1 MATSK
6 IRDKPLKET
15 LHQSEEHIKQLV
27 ANSPIAMVVTSGLEQ
42 KVLLVNKKFTELFG
56 YLIEDIPDVSHWWP
70 LAYPDEKYRD
80 QLESEWTKRVDR
92 AIKTLS
98 EIEPMEARVTCK
110 DGSTRDIE
118 FHLSSIG
125 ERNIVTFID
134 LTKRKQAEEL
144 LRRTH
149 DELEE
154 KVRQRTAQLFKAN
167 AALVARI
174 TERNQAENALQISEE
189 KYRTI
194 ADFTYDWE
202 DWIGPSGKYVYVS
215 PSSARITGYA
225 PEDFLADPELV
236 IKITHPDDR
245 DLVQKH
251 FREILS
257 GGPAIHH
264 IDFCIVTRDGERRW
278 ISRFCQPVHGKDGN
292 FLGRRGSNRDITKR
306 IKTLEALRQL
316 TNDMERYNAELK
328 IVNNELETEIGVRIK
343 TEKALRESEERYKK
357 MVDAVTTYTY
367 SVDLDQRGAMSTM
380 HSVGCFPVTGYAPE
394 DYEGDPYLWHT
405 MIYLDDKIMVENSIK
420 EILEGHKV
428 HPIEHRIIRRD
439 DKVIWVR
446 NTIVPFY
453 DDEGRLIR
461 YDGLIED
468 ISERKKAEE
477 EILKLNRELE
487 QKVLELTEANR
498 ALDAF
503 NYTVSHDLQTPVV
516 VIGGYIGRFLKV
528 CGDKIDSQER
538 YMLNTV
544 QLSAQKMERLIKD
557 LLLFSRVR
565 KQEIKSAEIDMQHLI
580 MTALTELKTLSNDR
594 TIKFDVKVLP
604 RGYGDVTLINQ
615 VFINLLSNAIKFTR
629 QKEEAVIEVG
639 GTIKDGEN
647 IYYVQDNGIGF
658 DSRYAD
664 ELFFPFR
671 RLHAAE
677 DFEGTG
683 VGLSIV
689 QRIINLHGG
698 RVWAVGKVNEGAIFF
713 FSLPNRVP
721 QKL

>member
-1 MATSK
+1 
-6 IRDKPLKET
+6 
-15 LHQSEEHIKQLV
+15 
-27 ANSPIAMVVTSGLEQ
+27 
-42 KVLLVNKKFTELFG
+42 
-56 YLIEDIPDVSHWWP
+56 
-70 LAYPDEKYRD
+70 
-80 QLESEWTKRVDR
+80 
-92 AIKTLS
+92 
-98 EIEPMEARVTCK
+98 
-110 DGSTRDIE
+110 
-118 FHLSSIG
+118 
-125 ERNIVTFID
+125 
-134 LTKRKQAEEL
+134 
-144 LRRTH
+144 
-149 DELEE
+149 
-154 KVRQRTAQLFKAN
+154 
-167 AALVARI
+167 
-174 TERNQAENALQISEE
+174 
-189 KYRTI
+189 
-194 ADFTYDWE
+194 
-202 DWIGPSGKYVYVS
+202 
-215 PSSARITGYA
+215 
-225 PEDFLADPELV
+225 
-236 IKITHPDDR
+236 
-245 DLVQKH
+245 
-251 FREILS
+251 
-257 GGPAIHH
+257 
-264 IDFCIVTRDGERRW
+264 
-278 ISRFCQPVHGKDGN
+278 
-292 FLGRRGSNRDITKR
+292 
-306 IKTLEALRQL
+306 
-316 TNDMERYNAELK
+316 
-328 IVNNELETEIGVRIK
+328 
-343 TEKALRESEERYKK
+343 
-357 MVDAVTTYTY
+357 
-367 SVDLDQRGAMSTM
+367 
-380 HSVGCFPVTGYAPE
+380 
-394 DYEGDPYLWHT
+394 
-405 MIYLDDKIMVENSIK
+405 
-420 EILEGHKV
+420 
-428 HPIEHRIIRRD
+428 
-439 DKVIWVR
+439 
-446 NTIVPFY
+446 
-453 DDEGRLIR
+453 LIR

-594 TIKFDVKVLP
+594 TIKFEVKVLP

-683 VGLSIV
+683 VGL
-689 QRIINLHGG
+689 
-698 RVWAVGKVNEGAIFF
+698 
-713 FSLPNRVP
+713 
-721 QKL
+721 